1 MQPPPIPPNGD
12 NSRLSSTDITNTVS
26 QSGFLK
32 KIIFWILDRIL
43 LVIVA
48 LVIMLGVGFS
58 FLYFL
63 QSNKL
68 DKKFEHVVES
78 ATKTVSTGLAPKIEV
93 PLIND
98 PTQNVGRNSLKFYRS
113 YLEEQATC
121 QAKAASIRGCVE
133 PLLPQFQQTGLYGY
147 TDPRLAG
154 LQKALRIC
162 AGYYNR
168 SSKFRATLS
177 DQGVDSS
184 VLSFVNTI
192 NELDQQTANAYM
204 VYADQP
210 TSSPNKLINLNSQ
223 RQKFYLEN
231 EQVLISNFESKYG
244 IKLPTRNEIY
254 EQVKK
259 DNLDSVQV
267 FINAQEPRKLSEYM
281 VGSVLT
287 DKMSGAA
294 WTVRQGE
301 YISGKIIKSIPVLG
315 GCIIEVEMAFSSV
328 NDGNSSKTH
337 AFMVAAEDPDLNIFW
352 FYFIGD
358 AK

>member
-1 MQPPPIPPNGD
+1 MEPPPIPPNAE
-12 NSRLSSTDITNTVS
+12 NSRLSSPDVLSAAS
-26 QSGFLK
+26 QPGFFK
-32 KIIFWILDRIL
+32 KTIFWILDRIL

-48 LVIMLGVGFS
+48 LVLMLGVGFS
-58 FLYFL
+58 LSYFL

-68 DKKFEHVVES
+68 DRKFEHVVES
-78 ATKTVSTGLAPKIEV
+78 ATKSVSTGLAQRIEV
-93 PLIND
+93 PLINN
-98 PTQNVGRNSLKFYRS
+98 PTENVGRNSLNFYRS
-113 YLEEQATC
+113 YLEEQVTC
-121 QAKAASIRGCVE
+121 QAKAASIRNCVE
-133 PLLPQFQQTGLYGY
+133 PLLPKLQQPGLYGY

-162 AGYYNR
+162 SGYYNR

-177 DQGVDSS
+177 DQGVDSL
-184 VLSFVNTI
+184 VLSFVNKI
-192 NELDQQTANAYM
+192 NELDQQTANAYLA
-204 VYADQP
+204 YADQLI
-210 TSSPNKLINLNSQ
+210 SSQNKLVNLNSQ
-223 RQKFYLEN
+223 RQSLYLEN
-231 EQVLISNFESKYG
+231 EQVLISTFESKYG

-259 DNLDSVQV
+259 NNLNSVQV
-267 FINAQEPRKLSEYM
+267 FINAQDPRKLSEYM

-301 YISGKIIKSIPVLG
+301 YISGKIVKSIPVLG

-352 FYFIGD
+352 FYYVGD